1 MCGLRAKSL
10 RWVALLILRVWNG
23 RTTGMGCLGWDG
35 WMGDAE
41 GGIYPVD
48 DGFLLLLFVGLLLL

>member
-10 RWVALLILRVWNG
+10 RWVALLILGVWDWEDDG
-23 RTTGMGCLGWDG
+23 YGVFGMGWI
-35 WMGDAE
+35 GDAE

-48 DGFLLLLFVGLLLL
+48 DDVFLLLFVGFLLL

>member
-1 MCGLRAKSL
+1 
-10 RWVALLILRVWNG
+10 
-23 RTTGMGCLGWDG
+23 MGCLGWDG